1 MPKNF
6 AGEILKQ
13 INDELAKRAN
23 NALKKDGLTF
33 SQAGVILTLGEKQ
46 KEGMS
51 IKELSR
57 SICVAQPTMTGIIDR
72 LQEKGIVQSSSDR
85 SDKRI
90 RMVTLTEKGIRCLK
104 NADENK
110 RMAETQ
116 FFEGLT
122 EEERDQLITLLEKVR
137 NNLVK

>member
-1 MPKNF
+1 MPKKF

-72 LQEKGIVQSSSDR
+72 LQEKGIVQSCSDR
-85 SDKRI
+85 NDKRV
-90 RMVTLTEKGIRCLK
+90 RMVTLTEKGSD
-104 NADENK
+104 A
-110 RMAETQ
+110 
-116 FFEGLT
+116 
-122 EEERDQLITLLEKVR
+122 
-137 NNLVK
+137 

>member
-1 MPKNF
+1 MPKKF

>member
-90 RMVTLTEKGIRCLK
+90 RMVTLTGKGIRCLK

>member
-85 SDKRI
+85 NDKRI
-90 RMVTLTEKGIRCLK
+90 RIVTLTEKGIRCLK